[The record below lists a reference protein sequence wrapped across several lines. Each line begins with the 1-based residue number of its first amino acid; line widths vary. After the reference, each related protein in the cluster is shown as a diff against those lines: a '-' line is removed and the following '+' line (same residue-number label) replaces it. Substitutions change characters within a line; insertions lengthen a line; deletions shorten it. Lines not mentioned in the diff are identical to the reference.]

1 MQNNIVNYT
10 ANMTPIEIALGIDEK
25 GMTTARKLYEFME
38 LDKKNYARWS
48 RNNIVEN
55 EFAEEKVDYFPF
67 VIEEE
72 REKFNPNPTT
82 DYRLTAKFAK
92 KLSMTAKNEKGEQAR
107 EYFIRAE
114 DKLKEVAINRMQ
126 LSPELQMFMQM
137 GEAMARQELEQKR
150 QAEKLSILEENQK
163 VISQTFTKESAQ
175 DFKAWVNHCLSAIA
189 ESDNFRYIGNRQER
203 HKAVRAES
211 YKRLND
217 KKSCRL
223 DQRVETEKGRAAIAG
238 ASQSRISA
246 INKLTIIE
254 SDKALKPIYETVIRE
269 MMIAYCVEVA

>member
-25 GMTTARKLYEFME
+25 GMTTARKLYEFLEM
-38 LDKKNYARWS
+38 DRSHYSRWIKS
-48 RNNIVEN
+48 NITDNQFADEN
-55 EFAEEKVDYFPF
+55 VDYWALATDG
-67 VIEEE
+67 E
-72 REKFNPNPTT
+72 RGFNPNPTQ
-82 DYRLTAKFAK
+82 DFKLSAHFAK

-107 EYFIRAE
+107 EYFIIAE
-114 DKLKEVAINRMQ
+114 DKLKETVINRSS

-137 GEAMARQELEQKR
+137 GEAMAKQEIEQKR

-163 VISQTFTKESAQ
+163 VISQTFTKESGQ

-189 ESDNFRYIGNRQER
+189 ESDNFQYIGDRQER
-203 HKAVRAES
+203 HRAVRAES

-217 KKSCRL
+217 KKPCRL

-238 ASQSRISA
+238 ASQARISA

>member
-25 GMTTARKLYEFME
+25 GMTTARKLYEFLEM
-38 LDKKNYARWS
+38 DKSHYSRWIKS
-48 RNNIVEN
+48 NITDNQFADEN
-55 EFAEEKVDYFPF
+55 VDYWALATDG
-67 VIEEE
+67 E
-72 REKFNPNPTT
+72 RGFNPNPTQ
-82 DYRLTAKFAK
+82 DFKLSAHFAK
-92 KLSMTAKNEKGEQAR
+92 KLSMTSKNEKGEQAR
-107 EYFIRAE
+107 EYFIKTE
-114 DKLKEVAINRMQ
+114 DKLKEVVINRSQ
-126 LSPELQMFMQM
+126 LSPQLQLMNMLV
-137 GEAMARQELEQKR
+137 ENISRQELEQKR
-150 QAEKLSILEENQK
+150 QAEKLSVLEENQK
-163 VISQTFTKESAQ
+163 VITQTFTKESAQ

-189 ESDNFRYIGNRQER
+189 ESDNFQYIGDRQER
-203 HKAVRAES
+203 HRAVRAES

-217 KKSCRL
+217 KKPCRL

-238 ASQSRISA
+238 ASQARIST

>member
-10 ANMTPIEIALGIDEK
+10 ANLTPIEIALGIDEK
-25 GMTTARKLYEFME
+25 GMTTARKLYEFLE
-38 LDKKNYARWS
+38 LDPKNYSRWYK
-48 RNNIVEN
+48 NNITEN
-55 EFAEEKVDYFPF
+55 EFAEEKVDYEVF
-67 VIEEE
+67 VIKEE
-72 REKFNPNPTT
+72 NPIGGRPTQ
-82 DYRLTAKFAK
+82 DFKLTAKFAK

-107 EYFIRAE
+107 EYFIRVE

-137 GEAMARQELEQKR
+137 GEAMARQEIEQKR

-163 VISQTFTKESAQ
+163 VITQTFVKESAQ
-175 DFKAWVNHCLSAIA
+175 NFKVWVNHCLSAIA
-189 ESDNFRYIGNRQER
+189 ESDNFQYIGNRQER
-203 HKAVRAES
+203 HRAVRAES

-217 KKSCRL
+217 KKPCRL

-238 ASQSRISA
+238 ASQARVSA